1 MTSVAGASR
10 YLAASTLANVRGLS
24 PTTPSVLGDGGLGGA
39 SILDGAYRPSNGIG
53 LSARAR
59 ALTNSYLSSA
69 SSSINSI
76 LSLGT
81 SEMGSTETMR
91 QAILA
96 LRASMPESQLSR
108 AVLGENVDE
117 AVSGLP
123 KDDNE
128 KALDETA

>member
-1 MTSVAGASR
+1 MTTVAGASR
-10 YLAASTLANVRGLS
+10 YLSASTLANVRGLS
-24 PTTPSVLGDGGLGGA
+24 PTTPSILGDGGMGGA

-59 ALTNSYLSSA
+59 ALTNSYISSA
-69 SSSINSI
+69 TSSLNSI

-108 AVLGENVDE
+108 TVRGENVDTE
-117 AVSGLP
+117 VGGLP
-123 KDDNE
+123 APEKDV
-128 KALDETA
+128 DETA